1 MNIRI
6 FDTTLRDGEQ
16 SPGVSLSP
24 EKKLNIA
31 KKLDQLGVDAI
42 ETGFPVISDGEK
54 EGVKLIVGEGLKAE
68 LCGLARTN
76 KKDIDAAV
84 DCGLNFIHTFIA
96 TSDIHLEHKLKMTR
110 DEALEKAISDLYDAD
125 GCVLA
130 PSGMSAITN
139 SFMGVLKS
147 FDHALIPDCVY
158 GSARRFVEEEFKR
171 FQIEYDFYDPRDL
184 SNLESKVKNLSLIHI

>member
-31 KKLDQLGVDAI
+31 KKLDELGVDAI
-42 ETGFPVISDGEK
+42 ETGFPVISEGEK
-54 EGVKLIVGEGLKAE
+54 KGVKLIVGEGLNAE

-84 DCGLNFIHTFIA
+84 DCGLNYIHTFIA
-96 TSDIHLEHKLKMTR
+96 TSDIHLEYKLKMTR
-110 DEALEKAISDLYDAD
+110 DEALEKAIRSCRIWKIQRLT
-125 GCVLA
+125 
-130 PSGMSAITN
+130 S
-139 SFMGVLKS
+139 
-147 FDHALIPDCVY
+147 
-158 GSARRFVEEEFKR
+158 
-171 FQIEYDFYDPRDL
+171 
-184 SNLESKVKNLSLIHI
+184 